1 MKCSGCFRE
10 IVEGGRAY
18 ATATGSIGQELY
30 NAKGDVGFYASG
42 IEPWIAVLC
51 EECGLAVH
59 DFISHELQARHLGW
73 K

>member
-1 MKCSGCFRE
+1 MKCIGCFKE
-10 IVEGGRAY
+10 FEEKEKAY

-30 NAKGDVGFYASG
+30 NEEDLGFYASE

-59 DFISHELQARHLGW
+59 DFIASQLQARHLGW

>member
-1 MKCSGCFRE
+1 MKCIGCFKE
-10 IVEGGRAY
+10 FEEKEKAY
-18 ATATGSIGQELY
+18 ATAAGKIGQELY
-30 NAKGDVGFYASG
+30 NEEDLGFYTSE

-59 DFISHELQARHLGW
+59 DFIAHQLQARHLGW

>member
-1 MKCSGCFRE
+1 MKCIGCFKE
-10 IVEGGRAY
+10 FEEKEKAY
-18 ATATGSIGQELY
+18 ATATGSIEQELH
-30 NAKGDVGFYASG
+30 NAKGDVEFYAAG
-42 IEPWIAVLC
+42 MEPWVAVLC